1 VPVTRHI
8 DWLLSTPL
16 LLLALAF
23 VAGLDGSNIIVVLF
37 ANFVVVAATWG
48 FAFANREPGRW
59 GWFAMAAIAY
69 LVVLYQLVGPARLA
83 VAKREKR
90 VREIFGAVAGFE
102 VLIWAAYL
110 VVTGKFEIPLR
121 LSCHVVSCHIKHLS
135 LVAIY
140 LPVLI

>member
-37 ANFVVVAATWG
+37 ANFVVVGATWG
-48 FAFANREPGRW
+48 LAFANREPARW

-110 VVTGKFEIPLR
+110 VVTGKFEIPLT
-121 LSCHVVSCHIKHLS
+121 LSCHALSCHIKHL
-135 LVAIY
+135 
-140 LPVLI
+140 